1 VAALSHPGILTI
13 HDVGEEAGQ
22 FFLVTELL
30 DGGTLRQ
37 RLAGGALPWRQALAS
52 ATTVASALAGAHARG
67 VVHRDLKP
75 ENIFCTIDGAVKI
88 LDFGVA
94 KFVAPPD
101 ARTTVGPAASEL
113 TQTGAAVGT
122 VAYMAPEQLEGRA
135 VDHRADQFSFGVVL
149 YETLAGARPFHGA
162 TTHET
167 VAAILRDEPPS
178 LDGVRPDV
186 PASLSGIVSRC
197 LAKDPLRRYA
207 STADLALALE
217 DIRSNLGAGTTGV
230 EHEVSAQPRRTVW
243 RLVASLGLAALL
255 AAAVA
260 GVRRG
265 TPLTPSDASAPA
277 GEQAVAVLPFDTI
290 GDGQEYLADGITEA
304 VTRELGRVELTRVIA
319 SNSAFAYR
327 GRTEGFGEVG
337 RALGVGLLVRG
348 SVQRAGG
355 RVRISVSLVE
365 TAQDTTLWSDRY
377 DRDATAVLAVQ
388 DEIAWQIAAQLASRF
403 RRAAPTRP
411 SPSSSTTPEAYD
423 AYLRGLWYAT
433 GRSGVV
439 DAGKS
444 SAAAVEEF
452 ERAVA
457 LDANFALARARL
469 ASAYTQRFFYD
480 AGDPAFEQKA
490 FLEIEKALAINP
502 DQAEAHL
509 ARAQLIWNLRNGFQ
523 HEQAIADLRRAVASN
538 PNLAEAH
545 VELGKVYYH
554 IGLLDKAIASNEEA
568 LRLDPMAALAAR
580 RKVLALID
588 GRRVDQLREEITR
601 TNPRWLSSSIRA
613 AALLVLGDPEAAR
626 RALGDLRPDA
636 GSGSGF
642 ADMRLDDVAAHGHV
656 YARLKRH
663 ADAERVLMAVIP
675 RAVNPTGL
683 SDTHH
688 AQFSIGCTLTL
699 LGRPDEAV
707 RWLTK
712 AADEGYPS
720 YPKFSTEPDLVSLKG
735 HAGFVALLER
745 LRHDFE
751 RWQVT
756 L

>member
-1 VAALSHPGILTI
+1 MTAVGTQFGPYRIVARIGAGAMGEVYRAKDPRLGRDVAIKILSAQRAGDPESMARLVREARLVAALSHPGILTI

-22 FFLVTELL
+22 FYIVTELL

-37 RLAGGALPWRQALAS
+37 RLAGGALPWRQALGS

-75 ENIFCTIDGAVKI
+75 ENIFCTIDGTVKI

-101 ARTTVGPAASEL
+101 AGTTVGPAASEL
-113 TQTGAAVGT
+113 TQTGSAVGT

-135 VDHRADQFSFGVVL
+135 VDYRADQFSFGVVL
-149 YETLAGARPFHGA
+149 YEMLAGARPFHGA

-178 LDGVRPDV
+178 LHSVRPEV
-186 PASLSGIVSRC
+186 PPSVSGIVSRC

-217 DIRSNLGAGTTGV
+217 DVRSGLSAGTTGV
-230 EHEVSAQPRRTVW
+230 EHHVSAQPRRSVW
-243 RLVASLGLAALL
+243 RLVASLSLAALL
-255 AAAVA
+255 AAAVV

-265 TPLTPSDASAPA
+265 TPLTPSDAPAPA
-277 GEQAVAVLPFDTI
+277 GEQAVAVLPFDAI

-304 VTRELGRVELTRVIA
+304 VTRELGRVDHTRVIA

-327 GRTEGFGEVG
+327 GRTEGFGEIG
-337 RALGVGLLVRG
+337 RALGVRLLVRG

-365 TAQDTTLWSDRY
+365 TAQDATLWSERY

-403 RRAAPTRP
+403 RRAVPTRP

-433 GRSGVV
+433 GRSGLADV
-439 DAGKS
+439 G
-444 SAAAVEEF
+444 SAAVKEF

-480 AGDPAFEQKA
+480 AADPAFEQKA

-568 LRLDPMAALAAR
+568 LRLVVSR
-580 RKVLALID
+580 QV
-588 GRRVDQLREEITR
+588 VEI
-601 TNPRWLSSSIRA
+601 
-613 AALLVLGDPEAAR
+613 
-626 RALGDLRPDA
+626 
-636 GSGSGF
+636 GS
-642 ADMRLDDVAAHGHV
+642 
-656 YARLKRH
+656 
-663 ADAERVLMAVIP
+663 
-675 RAVNPTGL
+675 
-683 SDTHH
+683 HH
-688 AQFSIGCTLTL
+688 
-699 LGRPDEAV
+699 P
-707 RWLTK
+707 
-712 AADEGYPS
+712 
-720 YPKFSTEPDLVSLKG
+720 
-735 HAGFVALLER
+735 
-745 LRHDFE
+745 
-751 RWQVT
+751 
-756 L
+756 